1 MKITLVK
8 KIEPIKSNWFLWD
21 AEREDD
27 DGNITTGSVQ
37 ADLWGEMIA
46 EETFEADEE

>member
-8 KIEPIKSNWFLWD
+8 KLEAIKSNWWIWQ
-21 AEREDD
+21 AEREDA
-27 DGNITTGSVQ
+27 DGTITTGSVQ

-46 EETFEADEE
+46 EETWEGDDD